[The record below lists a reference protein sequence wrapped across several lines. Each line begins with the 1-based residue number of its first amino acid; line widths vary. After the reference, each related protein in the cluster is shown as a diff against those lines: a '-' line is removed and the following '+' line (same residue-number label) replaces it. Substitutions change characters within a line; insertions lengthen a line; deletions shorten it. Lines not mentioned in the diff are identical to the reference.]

1 MDKNKSETKATN
13 TTSPTTDPVVS
24 HVESTKPGSS
34 ESKGFKRGTKD
45 YKSAKELDIQDSG
58 GSNPP
63 YVPDDGED
71 SELEDVE
78 TTDTSDGTE
87 DLEDGEYPDVKQ
99 LALQQADESKLRE
112 LLQTKLSFE
121 LEHATAEELAMEL
134 QRRGVQLET
143 VKV

>member
-45 YKSAKELDIQDSG
+45 YKSAKELDIQEES
-58 GSNPP
+58 
-63 YVPDDGED
+63 PDTTED
-71 SELEDVE
+71 VQDVE